1 MDAAAKPP
9 WMGSRRPRLTP
20 PARPSPGNPLFAAIP
35 SHEGAP
41 PMAANRA
48 PAPLFAGMP
57 EYPNPGTMRSLTDY
71 PVN

>member
-1 MDAAAKPP
+1 
-9 WMGSRRPRLTP
+9 
-20 PARPSPGNPLFAAIP
+20 
-35 SHEGAP
+35 
-41 PMAANRA
+41 MAANRA